1 MGKYVPDRDFI
12 FGTEKLLREAIHEYN
27 DNIHDFEKKN
37 IKIAG
42 KKARRAILKIKKL
55 LPIRRNEINARIKK
69 LYYRVHKDGILY

>member
-27 DNIHDFEKKN
+27 DNFHYFEKKN

-42 KKARRAILKIKKL
+42 KRARRALYKIKKL
-55 LPIRRNEINARIKK
+55 LPIRRNEINARVKK
-69 LYYRVHKDGILY
+69 LFYGVHKDGILN